1 LTDLEDGIKGV
12 KVLPHQKTF
21 IESINPTT
29 GLIAGFGA
37 GKSFAGTLK
46 TIVKKLQYP
55 SVNVAYYLPNYPL
68 IKDICWEVFPQMCN
82 DLGLHYQLNKSDKEL
97 HIHKF
102 GKILFRNM
110 SEPEMIVGYEVGFS
124 LIDECDVMPRH
135 KMDKAFK
142 QILARNRAPL
152 PDKKPNQVDLVGT
165 PEGYRFAYNLLVA
178 NKPDNYR
185 LIKASTYENKHLPED
200 YIDTLK
206 DTYDEKLLQQYL
218 LGEFVNVNGSA
229 VYHQFDRDVHVCDN
243 IAINPSL
250 PLIISF
256 DFNINPYNA
265 IYLIQVIDGKVTIID
280 NAILK
285 GKPLVDSLDY
295 LKSKF
300 AHLGA
305 SLFSATIYGDAAGK
319 ARSQGTAQTNY
330 DLIRDAGF
338 HKMKIKTANP
348 RIQDRNNAF
357 NSMLRNGA
365 GSVNIAI
372 CSRNQELI
380 TDLEQ
385 MSYNDKGEVDK
396 SNQDL
401 THSVDSV
408 GYYIEYEHG
417 LHKTEVRNIR
427 MRVG

>member
-1 LTDLEDGIKGV
+1 MIKDV
-12 KVLPHQKTF
+12 NVLDHQRDF
-21 IESINPTT
+21 IESLNPTT
-29 GLIAGFGA
+29 GLVAGFGA
-37 GKSFAGTLK
+37 GKSYAGTLK
-46 TIVKKLQYP
+46 TIIKKLQYP
-55 SVNVAYYLPNYPL
+55 TVKVAYYLPNYPL
-68 IKDICWEVFPQMCN
+68 IRDIAFEKFPEMCN

-97 HIHKF
+97 IIKDF
-102 GKILFRNM
+102 GTIIFRNM
-110 SEPEMIVGYEVGFS
+110 SEPEMIIGYEVGYS
-124 LIDECDVMPRH
+124 LIDECDVMPKH

-152 PDKKPNQVDLVGT
+152 PDKSPNQVDLVGT
-165 PEGYRFAYNLLVA
+165 PEGYRFYYNLMVA

-185 LIKASTYENKHLPED
+185 LIKAKTMDNPHLPED
-200 YIDTLK
+200 YIETLK
-206 DTYDEKLLQQYL
+206 ETYDEKLLQQYL
-218 LGEFVNVNGSA
+218 LGEFINVNGSA
-229 VYHQFDRDVHVCDN
+229 VYHQFNRDVHVCDN
-243 IAINPSL
+243 IDINPSI
-250 PLIISF
+250 PLIITF

-265 IYLIQVIDGKVTIID
+265 IYLIQVIDGKVTVID
-280 NAILK
+280 NAIIK

-295 LKSKF
+295 LKEKF
-300 AHLGA
+300 SHLGA

-330 DLIRDAGF
+330 DLIKNAGF

-408 GYYIEYEHG
+408 GYYIEYEHS
-417 LHKTEVRNIR
+417 LNKAEVRNIR
-427 MRVG
+427 MEVG